1 MAACDEFAIL
11 GIMNAPDT
19 VAAGPRLAS
28 RKRHVDPVIS
38 AALTQA
44 GIHPVMAR
52 LLAGREVHSADEIAT
67 DLNGLLSPDQMLNLS
82 HAAEVLAQAI
92 LKGEKLLVVADFD
105 ADGATACAVAIR
117 GLQRFGARV
126 DFLVPDRFAFGY
138 GLTAALVDHAAALHR
153 QELPHWI
160 ITVDNGISS
169 IAGVNRA
176 AELNI
181 KVLVTDH
188 HLPGPTLPKALI
200 VNPNQ
205 PGCAFP
211 SKHLAGVGVM
221 FYLLMALR
229 ANFREQHQWPAE
241 RLPRLDDLLPI
252 VALGTVADL
261 VKLDAN
267 NRRLVA
273 QGLKR
278 LRRGTAFAG
287 LNALFEVANRSPR
300 EASARDLGFAIGP
313 RINAAGRLS
322 DMAIGI
328 RCLIEDDPEEA
339 RELATTLDQL
349 NRERQEIESEARE
362 SALKLAHDKL
372 SAIGIGP
379 MEDKRS
385 AALGIVLHDAQW
397 HQGVIGLVAGRLKET
412 FYRPT
417 IIFASDAESSLL
429 KGSCRSIPGV
439 HIRDVL
445 ERIDSRHPG
454 LLRTFGGHAM
464 AAGLSLAAEDL
475 ERFSQAFE
483 QALQEFAD
491 PADLQQI
498 LEFDGELKADEFRLD
513 LAQLLGSQI
522 WGQGFP
528 EPVFINEF
536 EVLAQRRIKEQ
547 HLRLTLRPT
556 NQSAGQVPTL
566 EAIWFRASGPCD
578 PRSRLAYRLGV
589 NDWQGRTSLQLEIVG
604 LA

>member
-1 MAACDEFAIL
+1 
-11 GIMNAPDT
+11 MNAPDIA
-19 VAAGPRLAS
+19 AAGPRLAS
-28 RKRHVDPVIS
+28 RKRHVDPAIS

-52 LLAGREVHSADEIAT
+52 LLAGREVRSAAEVAT
-67 DLNGLLSPDQMLNLS
+67 DLDGLLPPNQMLNLS
-82 HAAEVLAQAI
+82 HAAEVLGQAI
-92 LKGEKLLVVADFD
+92 IKNEKLLVVADFD
-105 ADGATACAVAIR
+105 ADGATACAVALR
-117 GLQRFGARV
+117 GLRRFGARV
-126 DFLVPDRFAFGY
+126 EFLVPDRFAFGY
-138 GLTAALVDHAAALHR
+138 GLTAALVDHAAALHH

-169 IAGVNRA
+169 LAGVNRA

-181 KVLVTDH
+181 QVLVTDH
-188 HLPGPTLPKALI
+188 HLPGPLLPKALI

-229 ANFREQHQWPAE
+229 AYFRVQHQWPAE
-241 RLPRLDDLLPI
+241 KLPRLDDLLPI

-273 QGLKR
+273 QGLQR

-328 RCLIEDDPEEA
+328 RCLIEDDPEQA
-339 RELATTLDQL
+339 RTLAATLDQL

-372 SAIGIGP
+372 SALGIGP
-379 MEDKRS
+379 SEHKRS
-385 AALGIVLHDAQW
+385 APLGIVLHDAQW

-417 IIFASDAESSLL
+417 IVFASDTESSLI

-454 LLRTFGGHAM
+454 LVRAFGGHAM
-464 AAGLSLAAEDL
+464 AAGLSLAAKDL
-475 ERFSQAFE
+475 EQFSQAFE
-483 QALQEFAD
+483 QALAEFAD
-491 PADLQQI
+491 PADLEQI
-498 LEFDGELKADEFRLD
+498 LEFDGELKAEEFRLD
-513 LAQLLGSQI
+513 LAQLLSSQI

-528 EPVFINEF
+528 EPVFINDF

-547 HLRLTLRPT
+547 HLRLTLRPA
-556 NQSAGQVPTL
+556 NLGAAPGPTL

-578 PRSRLAYRLGV
+578 ARSRLAYRLGV

>member
-1 MAACDEFAIL
+1 
-11 GIMNAPDT
+11 MNAPDIA
-19 VAAGPRLAS
+19 AAGPRLAS
-28 RKRHVDPVIS
+28 RKRHVDPAVS

-52 LLAGREVHSADEIAT
+52 LLAGREVRSADEVAT
-67 DLNGLLSPDQMLNLS
+67 DLDGLLLPNQMLNLT

-92 LKGEKLLVVADFD
+92 VNGEKLLVVADFD

-117 GLQRFGARV
+117 GLRRFGARV
-126 DFLVPDRFAFGY
+126 EFLVPDRFAFGY
-138 GLTAALVDHAAALHR
+138 GLTAALVDHAAALHH
-153 QELPHWI
+153 QELPDWI

-169 IAGVNRA
+169 LAGVNRA

-229 ANFREQHQWPAE
+229 AQFRVQHQWPSE
-241 RLPRLDDLLPI
+241 QLPRLDDLLPI

-300 EASARDLGFAIGP
+300 DASARDLGFAIGP

-328 RCLIEDDPEEA
+328 RCLIEDDPEQA
-339 RELATTLDQL
+339 RELAITLDQL

-362 SALKLAHDKL
+362 SALKLAQDKL
-372 SAIGIGP
+372 TAIGIGP
-379 MEDKRS
+379 SQDQKS
-385 AALGIVLHDAQW
+385 APLGIVLHDAQW

-417 IIFASDAESSLL
+417 IIFASDAESSLI

-454 LLRTFGGHAM
+454 LLRAFGGHAM
-464 AAGLSLAAEDL
+464 AAGLSLAAKDL

-483 QALQEFAD
+483 AALQEFAD

-498 LEFDGELKADEFRLD
+498 LEFDGELNAEEFRLD

-528 EPVFINEF
+528 EPVFINDF
-536 EVLAQRRIKEQ
+536 EVLSQRRIKEQ
-547 HLRLTLRPT
+547 HLRLTLRPA
-556 NQSAGQVPTL
+556 NANAGQGPAL
-566 EAIWFRASGPCD
+566 EAIWFRASGLCA